1 MDPIRAGARAVPGL
15 VEEEVLVG
23 SVCVVLVA
31 ELETQ
36 LGGLGLKPWDQLEAP
51 AQPKGL
57 PRATAVTIAP
67 VRGRASAGKGDRRE
81 VKSPEQGSNAGRSER
96 EEDDDGAGGPEKTLR
111 GARSFPAIAD

>member
-1 MDPIRAGARAVPGL
+1 M
-15 VEEEVLVG
+15 LVG
-23 SVCVVLVA
+23 SVCAVLVA
-31 ELETQ
+31 ALETQ
-36 LGGLGLKPWDQLEAP
+36 LGGLGLKPRGQREAP

-96 EEDDDGAGGPEKTLR
+96 EEDDDGAGGPEKTPR
-111 GARSFPAIAD
+111 GARNFPMIADSRRIGQ

>member
-1 MDPIRAGARAVPGL
+1 M
-15 VEEEVLVG
+15 LVG

-31 ELETQ
+31 ALETQ
-36 LGGLGLKPWDQLEAP
+36 PEGLGLKPWDQLETP

-67 VRGRASAGKGDRRE
+67 VRGRASAGKGDRRK
-81 VKSPEQGSNAGRSER
+81 VKSPEQGSNARRSER

-111 GARSFPAIAD
+111 GARNFPTIAD